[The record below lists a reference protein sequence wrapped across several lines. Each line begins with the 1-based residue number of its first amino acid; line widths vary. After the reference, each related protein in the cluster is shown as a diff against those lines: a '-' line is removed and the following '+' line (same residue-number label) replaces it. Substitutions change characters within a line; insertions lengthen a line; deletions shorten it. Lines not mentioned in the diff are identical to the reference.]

1 MKKSFLKKFIILFIV
16 QIIFLQGFTAKAI
29 SKPDYGFVLD
39 NANIIS
45 QDTIDHIN
53 EMNFKMKDYGSQVA
67 VLTVNDLSGTDI
79 ESFSNKV
86 FRDWGIGDKKK
97 NNGVLL
103 LVSLNDRQVRF
114 EVGYGLEG
122 AINDAKAGRIIRN
135 VIKPNFQAEDYDKG
149 IRDAFDSVIYYI
161 GEEYNVKFEDIDVNE
176 LGLENDLSISPA
188 MIILIIFLFIVI
200 TSRLNRYR
208 YLYGRRGNMYR
219 RRRRNIFFDDND
231 PFGGFFGGSGGSGG
245 FGGFGGSGGGSF
257 GGGSSGGGGASGS
270 W

>member
-1 MKKSFLKKFIILFIV
+1 MKRNFLKNI
-16 QIIFLQGFTAKAI
+16 IIFLLVQIFFLQLVNVKAI
-29 SKPDYGFVLD
+29 SKPEHSFVKD
-39 NANIIS
+39 GANIIS
-45 QDTIDHIN
+45 QDTVDYIN
-53 EMNFKMKDYGSQVA
+53 ETNEKMKDYGSQVA
-67 VLTVNDLSGTDI
+67 VLTLDSLNGRDI
-79 ESFSNKV
+79 ESLSNKV

-103 LVSLNDRQVRF
+103 FVSLNDRQVRI

-122 AINDAKAGRIIRN
+122 AINDARAGRIIRN
-135 VIKPNFQAEDYDKG
+135 IIRPNFQNKDYDKG
-149 IRDAFDSVIYYI
+149 IRDAFDSIIYYI
-161 GEEYNVKFEDIDVNE
+161 GKEYNVVFQDIDINK
-176 LGLENDLSISPA
+176 LEHADDDYISIP
-188 MIILIIFLFIVI
+188 IIIFAIIIFILL

-208 YLYGRRGNMYR
+208 YIYGRRGRMFR

-245 FGGFGGSGGGSF
+245 FGGFGGSGGGF

>member
-16 QIIFLQGFTAKAI
+16 QIIFLQCFTAKAI

-67 VLTVNDLSGTDI
+67 VLTVNDLGGTDI

-161 GEEYNVKFEDIDVNE
+161 GEEYNVKFEEIDVNE
-176 LGLENDLSISPA
+176 LGPENDLSISPV
-188 MIILIIFLFIVI
+188 MIILLILLFIMI
-200 TSRLNRYR
+200 TSRLNRSR
-208 YLYGRRGNMYR
+208 YIYDRRGRMYR
-219 RRRRNIFFDDND
+219 RRRRNIFFDDDD

>member
-16 QIIFLQGFTAKAI
+16 QIIFLQGFNAKAI

-67 VLTVNDLSGTDI
+67 VLTVNDLGGTDI

-149 IRDAFDSVIYYI
+149 IRDAFDSIIYYI
-161 GEEYNVKFEDIDVNE
+161 GEEYNVKIQDIDPNE
-176 LGLENDLSISPA
+176 LGLEDDFSISLP
-188 MIILIIFLFIVI
+188 MIILIIFIFLIL
-200 TSRLNRYR
+200 SYRLNRYR
-208 YLYGRRGNMYR
+208 YLHGRRGRMYR
-219 RRRRNIFFDDND
+219 RGRRNIFFDDDD

>member
-1 MKKSFLKKFIILFIV
+1 MKKSFLKKFIIIFIV
-16 QIIFLQGFTAKAI
+16 QILFLQGFTAKAI

-39 NANIIS
+39 KANIIS
-45 QDTIDHIN
+45 QDTVDYIN
-53 EMNFKMKDYGSQVA
+53 ETNKKMKEYGSQVA
-67 VLTVNDLSGTDI
+67 VLTVNDLGGTDI

-86 FRDWGIGDKKK
+86 FRDWGVGDKKK

-103 LVSLNDRQVRF
+103 LVSLNDRQVRI

-149 IRDAFDSVIYYI
+149 IRDAFDSIIYYI
-161 GEEYNVKFEDIDVNE
+161 GEEYNVKIQDIDVDK
-176 LGLENDLSISPA
+176 LGLEDDFSISPA
-188 MIILIIFLFIVI
+188 MIILIIFLFII
-200 TSRLNRYR
+200 FTSRLNRSR
-208 YLYGRRGNMYR
+208 YIYGRRGRMYR
-219 RRRRNIFFDDND
+219 RRRRNIFFDDDD

>member
-1 MKKSFLKKFIILFIV
+1 MKRSFLNKIIVLIV
-16 QIIFLQGFTAKAI
+16 LNLILMQGIVVEAI
-29 SKPDYGFVLD
+29 SKPVNSFVLD
-39 NANIIS
+39 EANIIS
-45 QDTIDHIN
+45 QETISYIN
-53 EMNFKMKDYGSQVA
+53 QTNKKMKDYGSQVA
-67 VLTVNDLSGTDI
+67 VLTVKDLNGEDI

-86 FRDWGIGDKKK
+86 FREWGIGDKKK

-103 LVSLNDRQVRF
+103 LVSLDDRQVRI

-135 VIKPNFQAEDYDKG
+135 VIKPNFQNNDYDKG
-149 IRDAFDSVIYYI
+149 IRDAFDGIIYYI
-161 GEEYNVKFEDIDVNE
+161 GEEYHVKFQDINLDE
-176 LGLENDLSISPA
+176 LGLEDDFTISLPVL
-188 MIILIIFLFIVI
+188 ILIIFLFIVI

-208 YLYGRRGNMYR
+208 YMYGRRGRMYR
-219 RRRRNIFFDDND
+219 RRGRRIFYDDDD

-245 FGGFGGSGGGSF
+245 FGGFGGSGGSSF

>member
-1 MKKSFLKKFIILFIV
+1 MKKTFLKKFILIFIV
-16 QIIFLQGFTAKAI
+16 QILFLQGFTAKAI

-67 VLTVNDLSGTDI
+67 VLTINDLGGTDI
-79 ESFSNKV
+79 ESFSNEV

-161 GEEYNVKFEDIDVNE
+161 GEEYNVKFEEIDVNE
-176 LGLENDLSISPA
+176 LGLENDLSISPV
-188 MIILIIFLFIVI
+188 MIILLIFLFIII
-200 TSRLNRYR
+200 TSRLNRSR
-208 YLYGRRGNMYR
+208 YIYGRKGRMYR
-219 RRRRNIFFDDND
+219 SRNIFFDDND
-231 PFGGFFGGSGGSGG
+231 LFGGSGGSGG
-245 FGGFGGSGGGSF
+245 FGGFGGSGGSSF

>member
-1 MKKSFLKKFIILFIV
+1 MKKSFLKIFI
-16 QIIFLQGFTAKAI
+16 IIFLLQILFLQAFTVKAI

-39 NANIIS
+39 KANIIS
-45 QDTIDHIN
+45 QDTIDYIN
-53 EMNFKMKDYGSQVA
+53 ETNKKMKDYGSQVA
-67 VLTVNDLSGTDI
+67 VLTVKNLGGSDI

-86 FRDWGIGDKKK
+86 FREWGIGDKEK

-103 LVSLNDRQVRF
+103 IVSIEDKKVRI

-135 VIKPNFQAEDYDKG
+135 VIKPNFQNDDYDKG
-149 IRDAFDSVIYYI
+149 IRDAFDSIVYYI
-161 GEEYNVKFEDIDVNE
+161 GEEYHVKFQDIDIDE
-176 LGLENDLSISPA
+176 LGLEDDFTISLPVV
-188 MIILIIFLFIVI
+188 ILLVFLFIVI

-208 YLYGRRGNMYR
+208 YMHGRRGRMFR
-219 RRRRNIFFDDND
+219 RRYDDDD
-231 PFGGFFGGSGGSGG
+231 PFGGFFGG
-245 FGGFGGSGGGSF
+245 FGGFGGSSGGGSF